1 MSSQL
6 LDPRQELLEQ
16 IIELLMLLFTQP
28 AHQLAWVDVKIN
40 APYLVIKLTIENT
53 TLEHTSLRTLLMPLS
68 STTARTHSRKRAWL
82 APLLYLLSGGALL
95 GLSTNLAKLAG
106 EIQLSALAFLFW
118 SISGAA
124 LILLGLAAFRH
135 NLPPITVRT
144 VEYYSVSALLGVAG
158 ANLIFF
164 TAVPHVGA
172 GFVALIITLPP
183 LLTYIGALILKMERF
198 QVLRAAGVMSA
209 LAGAFTLAFHKLSA
223 PDADYLWIL
232 LALIGPVLLAIGNL
246 YRTLRWPEGV
256 SSDALAPGM
265 LIAAVFILFS
275 VGFLPG
281 LSLSVPAGRSPIL
294 LIAVQAMVFAGQ
306 FLLLFLLQK
315 SGGPVFLSLL
325 GSVGAVVGVP
335 VAILLQGET
344 APEGLLLGTLLIGAG
359 IALLNI
365 GKVKPRSPV

>member
-1 MSSQL
+1 M
-6 LDPRQELLEQ
+6 
-16 IIELLMLLFTQP
+16 T
-28 AHQLAWVDVKIN
+28 
-40 APYLVIKLTIENT
+40 
-53 TLEHTSLRTLLMPLS
+53 LS
-68 STTARTHSRKRAWL
+68 STARTTHSHQRAWL
-82 APLLYLLSGGALL
+82 APLIYLLAGGTLM

-106 EIQLSALAFLFW
+106 DHQLSALAFLFW

-124 LILLGLAAFRH
+124 PILLALAAFRH
-135 NLPPITVRT
+135 HLPPVNVRT
-144 VEYYSVSALLGVAG
+144 VEYYAVSALLGVAG
-158 ANLIFF
+158 ANLLFF
-164 TAVPHVGA
+164 SAVPHVGA

-183 LLTYIGALILKMERF
+183 LLTYAGALVLKMERF
-198 QVLRAAGVMSA
+198 HVLRAAGVVSA
-209 LAGAFTLAFHKLSA
+209 LMGAITLAFHKLSA
-223 PDADYLWIL
+223 PDADYVWIL

-265 LIAAVFILFS
+265 LIAAAIILLS

-281 LSLSVPAGRSPIL
+281 FSLNVPTDRYLPII
-294 LIAVQAMVFAGQ
+294 LIAIQAVVFAGQ

-365 GKVKPRSPV
+365 GTAKRFSGGQAKQ

>member
-1 MSSQL
+1 MTLPNTPKRHSS
-6 LDPRQELLEQ
+6 
-16 IIELLMLLFTQP
+16 
-28 AHQLAWVDVKIN
+28 
-40 APYLVIKLTIENT
+40 
-53 TLEHTSLRTLLMPLS
+53 
-68 STTARTHSRKRAWL
+68 KRVWL
-82 APLLYLLSGGALL
+82 APLLYLLAGGTLL

-106 EIQLSALAFLFW
+106 EMQLSALSFLYW

-124 LILLGLAAFRH
+124 LILLTLAAYRR
-135 NLPPITVRT
+135 NLPPLTVRS
-144 VEYYSVSALLGVAG
+144 VEYYLISALLGVAG
-158 ANLIFF
+158 ANLLFF
-164 TAVPHVGA
+164 SAIPHVGA

-183 LLTYIGALILKMERF
+183 LLTYVGALTLKMERF
-198 QVLRAAGVMSA
+198 QFLRAAGVLSA

-265 LIAAVFILFS
+265 LIAASILLLG
-275 VGFLPG
+275 VGLLPG
-281 LSLSVPAGRSPIL
+281 FSLHVPMDRSLPFV

-344 APEGLLLGTLLIGAG
+344 APEGLLLGILLIGAG

-365 GKVKPRSPV
+365 GKAKQVTDRAA

>member
-1 MSSQL
+1 MTL
-6 LDPRQELLEQ
+6 P
-16 IIELLMLLFTQP
+16 
-28 AHQLAWVDVKIN
+28 
-40 APYLVIKLTIENT
+40 NT
-53 TLEHTSLRTLLMPLS
+53 P
-68 STTARTHSRKRAWL
+68 KRHFSKRVWL
-82 APLLYLLSGGALL
+82 APLLYLLAGGALL

-106 EIQLSALAFLFW
+106 EMQLSALAFLYW
-118 SISGAA
+118 SILGAA
-124 LILLGLAAFRH
+124 LILLTLAAYRR
-135 NLPPITVRT
+135 NLPPLTVRS
-144 VEYYSVSALLGVAG
+144 VEYYLISALLGVAG
-158 ANLIFF
+158 ANLLFF
-164 TAVPHVGA
+164 SAIPHVGA

-183 LLTYIGALILKMERF
+183 LLTYVGALTLKMERF
-198 QVLRAAGVMSA
+198 QFLRAAGVMSA

-246 YRTLRWPEGV
+246 YRTLRWPVGV

-265 LIAAVFILFS
+265 LIAASLLLLGMS
-275 VGFLPG
+275 LLPG
-281 LSLSVPAGRSPIL
+281 FSLQIPTDRSLPMF
-294 LIAVQAMVFAGQ
+294 LIAVQAVVFAGQ

-344 APEGLLLGTLLIGAG
+344 APEGLLLGILLIGTG

-365 GKVKPRSPV
+365 GKAKQASDKAA